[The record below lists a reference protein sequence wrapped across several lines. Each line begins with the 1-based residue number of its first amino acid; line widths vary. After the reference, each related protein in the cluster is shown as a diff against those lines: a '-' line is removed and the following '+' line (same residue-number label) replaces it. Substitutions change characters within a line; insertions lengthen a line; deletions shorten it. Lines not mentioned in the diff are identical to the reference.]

1 MHILI
6 VTDQHAESLGG
17 VQVSIRLQR
26 RYLEKAGHTVSVAAS
41 RLHRRGYVSQDPGYV
56 DLPSFPITRDR
67 EYSISW
73 PGRRTDRALAA
84 ALRGRPP
91 VDLVHVQG
99 DFWGAMIGYRAARGL
114 GVPVVHTLH
123 NHVDAGTRAVA
134 PLAALTAPIAFQGL
148 RLWRWVVLG
157 KPRVARGRSSPLR
170 SARPIGAWKYLAELV
185 AEATVVTAP
194 SHHFAQLLREH
205 GVAGHIEV
213 TPTGVDD
220 EVIAEVL
227 AAGPRSTRTRPQ
239 LIWLGRMS
247 PEKRV
252 LEFIDAIAVSGID
265 TDVELYGAGLL
276 LPQVQRR
283 IAQHGLGD
291 RVTIPGPVP
300 YAAAL
305 AVIRD
310 ADLLVQTSRGFETQ
324 GMTPFEAAALG
335 TPTLFADGDI
345 ADDVG
350 VEPAW
355 RVGPSLPGDD
365 EVAPLARALARAVTE
380 LELELELDLDVAK
393 AVRVS
398 PYLSESFAQ
407 SARTA
412 QMLTIYA
419 LSATK

>member
-1 MHILI
+1 MHVLI

-26 RYLEKAGHTVSVAAS
+26 RFLERQGHTVSIAAS
-41 RLHRRGYVSQDPGYV
+41 ALHRPGYAANDPAYL
-56 DLPSFPITRDR
+56 DLPSLPITRDR
-67 EYSISW
+67 EYGVSW
-73 PGRRTDRALAA
+73 PGRRTDRVLAR
-84 ALRGRPP
+84 ALRDRPR

-134 PLAALTAPIAFQGL
+134 PLFAPLAFLGL
-148 RLWRWVVLG
+148 RGWRAL
-157 KPRVARGRSSPLR
+157 ALGRSRFSGPAGSP
-170 SARPIGAWKYLAELV
+170 RPRGAWKYLAELV
-185 AEATVVTAP
+185 AEAAVVTAP
-194 SHHFAQLLREH
+194 SHHFADLLRAN
-205 GVAGHIEV
+205 GVAGQVEV

-220 EVIAEVL
+220 DVLAEVL
-227 AAGPRSTRTRPQ
+227 DSGPRSERTRPK

-252 LEFIDAIAVSGID
+252 LEFVEAIAQSGID
-265 TDVELYGAGLL
+265 ADVELYGAGLL
-276 LPQVQRR
+276 LPQVLRR
-283 IAQHGLGD
+283 IEQHGLGD

-305 AVIRD
+305 AAMRD

-335 TPTLFADGDI
+335 TPTLFSDADI
-345 ADDVG
+345 ADDLAVD
-350 VEPAW
+350 PSW

-365 EVAPLARALARAVTE
+365 EVAPLARALAGAVAE
-380 LELELELDLDVAK
+380 LASGSL
-393 AVRVS
+393 VRVPRELGS
-398 PYLSESFAQ
+398 QFMQ
-407 SARTA
+407 SARTL
-412 QMLTIYA
+412 QMGEVYEIA
-419 LSATK
+419 LQTRSNLG